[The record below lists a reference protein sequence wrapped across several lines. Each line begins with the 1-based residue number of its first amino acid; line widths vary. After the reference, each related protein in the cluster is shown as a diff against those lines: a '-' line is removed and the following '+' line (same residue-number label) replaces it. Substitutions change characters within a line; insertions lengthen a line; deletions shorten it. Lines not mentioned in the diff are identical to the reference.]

1 MKPTANPP
9 IKERRVTRSIAF
21 EPELLVV
28 GVKTAKSR
36 RQSFSAYLCSL
47 LADANRSTGRIQ

>member
-9 IKERRVTRSIAF
+9 AKERRVTRSIAF
-21 EPELLVV
+21 EPELLQV

-36 RQSFSAYLCSL
+36 RQSFSAYLCGL
-47 LADANRSTGRIQ
+47 LAEAHKPVGRGQ